1 MEQVELIRQYQ
12 RIDAKLDEL
21 EGVVKNSEVRKKLI
35 RARQYLLSSQD
46 ALQKMD
52 AQADEMRV
60 MYETIFSRHQ
70 QMLDRLSEMASRT
83 AGAGMDTPLEQ
94 VEGLRRET
102 QEIYANLG
110 RLEKDLQG
118 MMVRL
123 KAISDKIAS
132 MVQNVPKAKRDYA
145 ALKKIYDD
153 KVGELEAQC
162 APYKAQLKE
171 LEGRIDRAL
180 LKRYRNVKQTHAIPL
195 AAVLGN
201 RCAGCNMELPYAMM
215 QRVKEG
221 SKLLECENCGRI
233 LFVSD
238 KT

>member
-1 MEQVELIRQYQ
+1 
-12 RIDAKLDEL
+12 
-21 EGVVKNSEVRKKLI
+21 
-35 RARQYLLSSQD
+35 
-46 ALQKMD
+46 MD

-132 MVQNVPKAKRDYA
+132 MVQK
-145 ALKKIYDD
+145 
-153 KVGELEAQC
+153 
-162 APYKAQLKE
+162 
-171 LEGRIDRAL
+171 DR
-180 LKRYRNVKQTHAIPL
+180 KSV
-195 AAVLGN
+195 V
-201 RCAGCNMELPYAMM
+201 
-215 QRVKEG
+215 
-221 SKLLECENCGRI
+221 
-233 LFVSD
+233 
-238 KT
+238 